1 MKNNI
6 FITTLIVSYVT
17 MCYAILTTQIVLF
30 GASELFILLIFALKS
45 QIFYSFSGV
54 IKRLT
59 LKSLL
64 V

>member
-1 MKNNI
+1 MKN
-6 FITTLIVSYVT
+6 TTLIVSYIT

-30 GASELFILLIFALKS
+30 GASELLILSILTLKS
-45 QIFYSFSGV
+45 QFFYSLSDK